1 MRHFKPHKIP
11 EESYNPKRERRINSK
26 LNCLKTSR
34 HGTVISRIGGQLL
47 QRAIVVQIYDRLVQ
61 FKGTMSGKT
70 TIEIWKNCHHKLFN
84 LLKWTKKIE
93 IEKKCL

>member
-11 EESYNPKRERRINSK
+11 EESYNPKRERGINSK

-34 HGTVISRIGGQLL
+34 HGTVISRIGGERKTLGQLL

-61 FKGTMSGKT
+61 FKGTM
-70 TIEIWKNCHHKLFN
+70 IEIDRYKFGRIAIINCL
-84 LLKWTKKIE
+84 TY
-93 IEKKCL
+93 